1 MGVVNDM
8 GVSAMSFI
16 AEKMPEVAYNALS
29 QYVLQDRGK
38 RQVRWF
44 INTLENYDNSGLT
57 VDKTPLE
64 VRTLKYSFISSF
76 LFYIISIW
84 EYLIPTVLLLI

>member
-16 AEKMPEVAYNALS
+16 AEKMPEVAYSALS

-64 VRTLKYSFISSF
+64 VSNLKYKFISSF
-76 LFYIISIW
+76 FF
-84 EYLIPTVLLLI
+84 

>member
-29 QYVLQDRGK
+29 QYVLEDSAK
-38 RQVRWF
+38 KQVKWF
-44 INTLENYDNSGLT
+44 INTLENYDNNGMM

-64 VRTLKYSFISSF
+64 VSDSF
-76 LFYIISIW
+76 
-84 EYLIPTVLLLI
+84 